1 MSKILKNYKRQKCAE
16 ILVALEKIEKRMD
29 TFNKLSN
36 EVRTK
41 R

>member
-16 ILVALEKIEKRMD
+16 IIVALENIEGRME